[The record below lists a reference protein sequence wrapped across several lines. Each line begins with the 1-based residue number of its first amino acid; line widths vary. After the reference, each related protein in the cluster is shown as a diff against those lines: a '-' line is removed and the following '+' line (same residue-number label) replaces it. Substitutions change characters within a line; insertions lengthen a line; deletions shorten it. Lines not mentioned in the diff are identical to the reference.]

1 MKSADEEHGLRE
13 EPAAIRSQQQR
24 HREGGMMVLVGQKL
38 ELGTW
43 SRIWRNCL
51 LTETG

>member
-1 MKSADEEHGLRE
+1 MNMAAERDGLRE

-24 HREGGMMVLVGQKL
+24 HREGGMEVLVGEKL
-38 ELGTW
+38 ELGTG